1 MPHNRYPPLQA
12 DSSDVFLLT
21 GDGNEVEYDAFVR
34 LFNSLSQDGVVVS
47 TKYPASTLSEDISGG
62 DLTIVD
68 CTRADGVSVAS
79 DGQAVT
85 TASCGNLTRLG
96 MRISDAIERHAETE
110 KAVLGFHSL
119 SQLLAFHSPDI
130 VGQFL
135 QVVVGQL
142 RNHKLGGIFMAP
154 RQANDAPEFAIVRTQ
169 FDYVVG
175 LHRAETG
182 LMKAKVEGKADT
194 GGEWRSIES

>member
-1 MPHNRYPPLQA
+1 MSYNRHPPLQA
-12 DSSDVFLLT
+12 DSSDVFLVT

-34 LFNSLSQDGVVVS
+34 LFNSLSKNGIVVS
-47 TKYPASTLSEDISGG
+47 TKYPAPTLSEDISGEA
-62 DLTIVD
+62 LTIVD
-68 CTRADGVSVAS
+68 CTRADSVSVAS
-79 DGQAVT
+79 ARQAVT
-85 TASCGNLTRLG
+85 TASCSNLTRLG

-110 KAVLGFHSL
+110 KTVLGFHSL
-119 SQLLAFHSPDI
+119 SQLLPFHSPDV

-142 RNHKLGGIFMAP
+142 RNHEIGGVFMAP
-154 RQANDAPEFAIVRTQ
+154 RRANDASEFAIVRTH

-182 LMKAKVEGKADT
+182 IMKAKVEGKADAS
-194 GGEWRSIES
+194 GEWRLIKS